1 MKEITVS
8 IKEGHEYI
16 TLNVL
21 LKLESIIPTGGAAK
35 EYLANNLV
43 LVNKEPEVRRG
54 RKLYPD
60 DLIEVDGKLFRI
72 TK

>member
-1 MKEITVS
+1 MKEIFVS
-8 IKEGHEYI
+8 IIEGHDYI

-21 LKLESIIPTGGAAK
+21 LKLENIIPTGGAAK
-35 EYLANNLV
+35 EYLANNIV
-43 LVNKEPEVRRG
+43 LVNGEPEARRG

-60 DLIEVDGKLFRI
+60 DLIEVEGQLFRI